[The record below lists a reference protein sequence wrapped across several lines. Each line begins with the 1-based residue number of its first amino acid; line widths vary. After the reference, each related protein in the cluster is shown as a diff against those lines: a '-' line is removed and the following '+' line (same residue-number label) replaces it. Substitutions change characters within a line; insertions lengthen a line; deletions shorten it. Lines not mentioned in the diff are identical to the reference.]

1 MSLLTEDWMPVRYR
15 DGCRAWVAPSELADP
30 RIVAFDADRADFN
43 GALVQ
48 FAIALLQTSTPVV
61 EPDDWDFWF
70 EDPPDS
76 ATLTAWFSP
85 LAAAFEYDGEG
96 ARFLQDFELRAGRG
110 VSFEIAGLLIE
121 AAGEQSVQRNTDHF
135 VKHGQVAG
143 MCPHCALT
151 ALLTLQINAPAGGSG
166 HRTGL
171 RGGGPLTT
179 LVLCHPQRSLWHD
192 LWLNVRSRSEFLA
205 SQGDPRKAAPHFRFP
220 WLREIGAIQPD
231 GGETSPLLVHPDHVF
246 WAMPRRIRLD
256 LTDTGLG
263 DCDLC
268 GRHCDRL
275 IRRYETKNHG
285 LNYKGP
291 WNHPLSPYYETKE
304 AWLPIHPQPG
314 GIGYRHW
321 LAWVMG
327 VATPQ
332 KGRRPATVVSHF
344 LGHLFPLAKG
354 QRRLWAFGFDM
365 DNMKARC
372 WYEATL
378 PLYGLAD
385 CQPQA
390 QLQAQEEVAR
400 WLAGAELAASSLRAA
415 VKEAWFGK
423 EARGD
428 LSAVEAGFWSR
439 TEPEFY
445 RHLESLIT
453 SLHNDV
459 GGDSRVDRLPVR
471 AAWQRNLINTCE
483 SLFDGEFVGTAAIE
497 RQNMQRV
504 VKSWRRLRAN
514 LRGPAIRKA
523 LGLPDAEGPGTTNK
537 AQDASAVPRAS

>member
-1 MSLLTEDWMPVRYR
+1 
-15 DGCRAWVAPSELADP
+15 
-30 RIVAFDADRADFN
+30 
-43 GALVQ
+43 
-48 FAIALLQTSTPVV
+48 
-61 EPDDWDFWF
+61 
-70 EDPPDS
+70 
-76 ATLTAWFSP
+76 
-85 LAAAFEYDGEG
+85 
-96 ARFLQDFELRAGRG
+96 
-110 VSFEIAGLLIE
+110 
-121 AAGEQSVQRNTDHF
+121 
-135 VKHGQVAG
+135 
-143 MCPHCALT
+143 
-151 ALLTLQINAPAGGSG
+151 
-166 HRTGL
+166 
-171 RGGGPLTT
+171 
-179 LVLCHPQRSLWHD
+179 
-192 LWLNVRSRSEFLA
+192 
-205 SQGDPRKAAPHFRFP
+205 
-220 WLREIGAIQPD
+220 
-231 GGETSPLLVHPDHVF
+231 
-246 WAMPRRIRLD
+246 
-256 LTDTGLG
+256 
-263 DCDLC
+263 
-268 GRHCDRL
+268 
-275 IRRYETKNHG
+275 
-285 LNYKGP
+285 
-291 WNHPLSPYYETKE
+291 
-304 AWLPIHPQPG
+304 
-314 GIGYRHW
+314 
-321 LAWVMG
+321 
-327 VATPQ
+327 
-332 KGRRPATVVSHF
+332 VVSHF
-344 LGHLFPLAKG
+344 LAHLFPLAKG

-523 LGLPDAEGPGTTNK
+523 LGLPDAEGPGTSNK